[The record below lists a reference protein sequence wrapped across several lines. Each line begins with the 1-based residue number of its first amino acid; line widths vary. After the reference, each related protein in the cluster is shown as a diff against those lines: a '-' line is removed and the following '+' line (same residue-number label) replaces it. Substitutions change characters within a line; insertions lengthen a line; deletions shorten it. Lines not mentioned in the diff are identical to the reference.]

1 MGTQGAHYEP
11 FAWWLARER
20 IGADL
25 REYYA
30 APQELPSE
38 ILALIERLG
47 ATVEGHEFRE
57 KSTPDAHSFLSK
69 LDAIEGNQLLR
80 TCRARLR
87 GLYCHHRS
95 GSFT

>member
-1 MGTQGAHYEP
+1 MGTQNAQYEP

-20 IGADL
+20 IGSDL

-30 APQELPSE
+30 APRELPSE

-47 ATVEGHEFRE
+47 ATVEGDPFRE
-57 KSTPDAHSFLSK
+57 KSTPDRPSLLRK

-80 TCRARLR
+80 TCRTRLR
-87 GLYCHHRS
+87 G
-95 GSFT
+95 SFT